1 MPNKVKP
8 RRSYTSGVTP
18 AASELET
25 HEMAV
30 SWADGKLFV
39 KREDGT
45 VTSFTLGGSFA
56 LPTATSSVLGGIKVG
71 TGLTITDG
79 VLSAN
84 GSGGSGATEIVEAAT
99 TAGFPAT
106 GSAGVLYVSRDYSR
120 VYRWDS
126 SGVYVELGN

>member
-1 MPNKVKP
+1 MPNKVQP

-30 SWADGKLFV
+30 SWADAKLFT
-39 KREDGT
+39 KDASGNL
-45 VTSFTLGGSFA
+45 VTLTLGG
-56 LPTATSSVLGGIKVG
+56 
-71 TGLTITDG
+71 
-79 VLSAN
+79 
-84 GSGGSGATEIVEAAT
+84 GGSSATEIFEAAT

-126 SGVYVELGN
+126 SGVYIELGN

>member
-30 SWADGKLFV
+30 SWADGKLFTKDASGNV
-39 KREDGT
+39 
-45 VTSFTLGGSFA
+45 VSLTLG
-56 LPTATSSVLGGIKVG
+56 
-71 TGLTITDG
+71 
-79 VLSAN
+79 

-106 GSAGVLYVSRDYSR
+106 GSAGVLYVSRDASR
-120 VYRWDS
+120 VFRFDA
-126 SGVYVELGN
+126 SGVYIELGN